1 MNMNNISISRLQAI
15 SNGAMATFPNEGAWM
30 VSAQKRQAICLL
42 ALNPETWEEA
52 LVASFLSEVMSDTY
66 QWDLAEAV
74 RLTNGGV
81 GNLDWDRSKKEW
93 WTKLRES
100 EAQWDHSDDEGFLEP
115 NSALEDAA
123 CRGCVDYGDSPWDE
137 IAEYEKNCM

>member
-30 VSAQKRQAICLL
+30 VSAQKRQAVCLL
-42 ALNPETWEEA
+42 ALNPESWEEA
-52 LVASFLSEVMSDTY
+52 LMASFLSEVMADTY

-81 GNLDWDRSKKEW
+81 GNLDWDRTKKEW
-93 WTKLRES
+93 WQKLRASENLYLPCDEEDYAEICRSES
-100 EAQWDHSDDEGFLEP
+100 L
-115 NSALEDAA
+115 
-123 CRGCVDYGDSPWDE
+123 R
-137 IAEYEKNCM
+137 K